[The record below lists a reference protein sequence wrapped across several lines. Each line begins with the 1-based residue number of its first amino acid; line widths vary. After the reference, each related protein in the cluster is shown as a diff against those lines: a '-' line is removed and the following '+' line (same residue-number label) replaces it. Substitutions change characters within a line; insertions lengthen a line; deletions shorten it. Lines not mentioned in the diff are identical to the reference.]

1 MGSSSI
7 RRTSLYVVV
16 ASACVLVS
24 GASLVPSKAGAQAL
38 TYSLAGG
45 NEDWPDWARDAVTQS
60 MDEATALYNGCGHF
74 EKSVTANY
82 NSGVPTAQ
90 ANYDGWIDF
99 GGSYNTR
106 VALHE
111 IAHTLGVG
119 TIGGFDGGARSEE
132 SAAGRLVK
140 VYDGQAAVINTGGT
154 HFWPYGLNYDDED
167 GPAARERH
175 CRIVAA
181 LRFDMGIV
189 QDSDADGLRDDWETF
204 HFGSLDADGASD
216 ADADGIL
223 DVDELAVDSD
233 PNDPVPVMDG
243 GTYVL
248 RSQISERMLAVVGD
262 SVDDGAL
269 TEQREGDA
277 QPNAQWI
284 AEYLG
289 KGYFRFTNVQSGM
302 VLEVEGTDTAPGRP
316 IRQATWTEALSQQW
330 RITTGPGADE
340 GYYLIAN
347 RETGGVVDSSDGA
360 EGTAVHQWPFV
371 GGVPQQFWRFET
383 IALPPGSEDGGIAA
397 DGGAQQPEP
406 DAGTG
411 EPAADAGVPGP
422 APTADAGMPGSDVDA
437 APIGPAET
445 ETPPKSSSGCA
456 VSTQGAP
463 TSALPWI
470 AAALALL
477 RYRRKRP
484 QP

>member
-1 MGSSSI
+1 VSGSS
-7 RRTSLYVVV
+7 
-16 ASACVLVS
+16 A
-24 GASLVPSKAGAQAL
+24 VPSRAGAQAL

-45 NEDWPDWARDAVTQS
+45 NEDWPEWARDAVMQS
-60 MDEATALYNGCGHF
+60 MEEATALYNRCGHF

-90 ANYDGWIDF
+90 GNYDGWIDF

-119 TIGGFDGGARSEE
+119 TYWGFDGGAWSEE
-132 SAAGRLVK
+132 SAAGRLIK
-140 VYDGQAAVINTGGT
+140 VYDGQAAVINTGGR

-167 GPAARERH
+167 GVAARERH
-175 CRIVAA
+175 CRIIAA

-189 QDSDADGLRDDWETF
+189 SDSDTDGLPDDWETF
-204 HFGSLDADGASD
+204 HFGSLDADGAGD

-223 DVDELAVDSD
+223 DADELAVDSD
-233 PNDPVPVMDG
+233 PNDPVPVITG
-243 GTYVL
+243 RTYVL

-269 TEQREGDA
+269 AEQREGDA
-277 QPNAQWI
+277 QPHTQWI

-289 KGYFRFTNVQSGM
+289 NGYFSFTNVQSGK
-302 VLEVEGTDTAPGRP
+302 VLEVEGTDPAPGRP

-330 RITTGPGADE
+330 RISTGPGADE

-371 GGVPQQFWRFET
+371 GGVPQQFWRFEAL
-383 IALPPGSEDGGIAA
+383 ALPPGAEDGGIAA
-397 DGGAQQPEP
+397 DGGAQEPEP
-406 DAGTG
+406 DAS
-411 EPAADAGVPGP
+411 AG
-422 APTADAGMPGSDVDA
+422 APTADAGVPVTVPMADAGMPGIDVDA
-437 APIGPAET
+437 AQPPGT
-445 ETPPKSSSGCA
+445 EMPPKSRSSGCA
-456 VSTQGAP
+456 VSTQAAP
-463 TSALPWI
+463 AGALPWI

-477 RYRRKRP
+477 YFRRKR
-484 QP
+484 